1 MGTSEII
8 QLEEKI
14 TTTLNTDTAFI
25 CVWYDEEKQISNKII
40 IQNSLYH
47 HTSNPDKES
56 EKYEAIMENIQ
67 QGYFGQVGQL
77 LGYVSFNRETI
88 SGL

>member
-77 LGYVSFNRETI
+77 LGYVSFNRENT
-88 SGL
+88 